1 MEISS
6 VVLLRRSRSEMGVLL
21 LGILLSEEMGM
32 EVGVER
38 EGEVLE
44 EVEDDLFEEER
55 EEVRV
60 VDEVRVDEQDEE
72 DYEGWV

>member
-1 MEISS
+1 
-6 VVLLRRSRSEMGVLL
+6 
-21 LGILLSEEMGM
+21 M

>member
-1 MEISS
+1 
-6 VVLLRRSRSEMGVLL
+6 MGVLL